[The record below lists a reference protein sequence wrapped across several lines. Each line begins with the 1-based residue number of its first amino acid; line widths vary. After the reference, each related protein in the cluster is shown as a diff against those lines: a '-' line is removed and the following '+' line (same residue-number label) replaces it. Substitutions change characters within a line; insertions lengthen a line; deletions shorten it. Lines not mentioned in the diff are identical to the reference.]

1 MAALASHLVAAQ
13 QARKKAL
20 VIPREHGAWGIL
32 LVPLATGA
40 VAGLRSSGRVSDVVF
55 FVVVTLSLFRL
66 RTPVESLFGTS
77 AMRVQNEGERRFV
90 LKAVIGCA
98 AISTA
103 ALAMLLWNGRNFP
116 LLIVG
121 VVAGLAFVAQAQV
134 KRMGRKG
141 RMPAQIVGAIGLTST
156 AAGAYAVA
164 TGRLDAIALGL
175 WLANWLFAGDQ
186 IHFVQVRIHGS
197 RAVSLEEKLAAGG
210 RFFLGQIALIG
221 LVLGACRYG
230 LLPKTIPL
238 AFIPVLARGTLW
250 LVPGRKPLNV
260 HRLGFTEL
268 AHAVIFGVLTSL
280 AFLV

>member
-1 MAALASHLVAAQ
+1 
-13 QARKKAL
+13 
-20 VIPREHGAWGIL
+20 
-32 LVPLATGA
+32 
-40 VAGLRSSGRVSDVVF
+40 
-55 FVVVTLSLFRL
+55 VVVTLSLFWL

-98 AISTA
+98 AISPA

-186 IHFVQVRIHGS
+186 IQLVQVRIHGS

-250 LVPGRKPLNV
+250 FVPGRKPLNV